1 MKKLL
6 LLALAVT
13 FSFSLAS
20 AQLVDIV
27 YGPLVGDAAGTIVAT
42 NGAPISVELWVRTQ
56 PGINIVG
63 ITIPLASNNQYVA
76 SRDDGEFDF
85 PLHPDYGLWDDV
97 SWLAPD
103 DQGAYTVQGIIGVK
117 DLIGD
122 PDPIGGI
129 ETNGEWW
136 MVAQFFMTTTDGNE
150 FVEYCDAFMAG
161 VDPNAGPLVLTDYE
175 TGEIDPQDV
184 TESFACLEFTDNT
197 DPVWCEVDLEY
208 CADAG
213 MELCFDLCGTDADVT
228 NDLHIILVDGPGE
241 YTETDGGEGGYTAGT
256 WCGTLAAG
264 EYLLSFELVD
274 NAGGVIPLEIAVS
287 VSEISMDIACVE
299 GFPGATVSVPVTLH
313 TCAFMM
319 GGLEG
324 YIGWDPTALELL
336 SVEPTGRLDYGNEYW
351 YVSPSD
357 PCEECPDDDAVRIT
371 WISDINNGVPHDPA
385 YPGDDP
391 IFMMNFAVAPD
402 LPWGM
407 VIPITFL
414 IPHYSDN
421 TISDPSGYTW
431 FRPELTDGCIEVIDP
446 STYKGDPNMNGW
458 FYEVGDAVL
467 VARRLI
473 HGYIVWSENGTGDDA
488 IQEASGD
495 LNNNG
500 VVDVADLVRFI
511 NIINGTIDPP
521 KLDPAS
527 AYAEVNL
534 AQVDGNM
541 EVSVSSGLDVG
552 GVLLSIDHTGIE
564 IGTPVA
570 NGMDFL
576 AHDADGILNVVVYS
590 LEGNTLAAGNSSV
603 ITVPVIDGEGSVE
616 IVEASTAD
624 AYGRLLETTASVVAP
639 LPTQYAVAQNYPN
652 PFNARTMISFDLP
665 EVSDVTVDVY
675 SVTGQLVESIS
686 GHYEAGSHSI
696 TWDASDVAS
705 GVYFYKV
712 TAGDFVQTMKMT
724 LLK

>member
-13 FSFSLAS
+13 MSFSLAS
-20 AQLVDIV
+20 AQLVDVV
-27 YGPLVGDAAGTIVAT
+27 YGPLDGDMAGTIITT
-42 NGAPISVELWVRTQ
+42 NGSPVTVDVWMRTA
-56 PGINIVG
+56 PGINVVG
-63 ITIPLASNNQYVA
+63 LHMPLASNDLYVLT
-76 SRDDGEFDF
+76 REDGALFDPF
-85 PLHPDYGLWDDV
+85 PAWDDV
-97 SWLAPD
+97 GFLTPD
-103 DQGAYTVQGIIGVK
+103 ADPGGYTNQSILGVK

-122 PDPIGGI
+122 PDPLDGI

-136 MVAQFFMTTTDGNE
+136 LIANFQMTTTDGNE
-150 FVEYCDAFMAG
+150 FDIEFCDAFQEG
-161 VDPNAGPLVLTDYE
+161 DETNNAGMTLADFA
-175 TGEIDPQDV
+175 TGEIPAQDI
-184 TESFACLEFTDNT
+184 TQSFACLQFTSNT
-197 DPVWCEVDLEY
+197 DPVWCEIDLEY

-213 MELCFDLCGTDADVT
+213 FEMCFDLCATDADV
-228 NDLHIILVDGPGE
+228 NDNLTITLIDGPGE
-241 YTETDGGEGGYTAGT
+241 YFPEIEGPGGEASGT
-256 WCGTLAAG
+256 WCGTLGAG
-264 EYLLSFELVD
+264 VHVLTFLLSDGSGGNVELEVTVV
-274 NAGGVIPLEIAVS
+274 ASAIA
-287 VSEISMDIACVE
+287 MDIACVD
-299 GFPGATVSVPVTLH
+299 GFPGATISVPVTLH
-313 TCAFMM
+313 TCAFEM

-371 WISDINNGVPHDPA
+371 WISDINNGVPHPPA

-391 IFMMNFAVAPD
+391 IFMMNFAIAPD

-421 TISDPSGYTW
+421 TISDESGYTW
-431 FRPELTDGCIEVIDP
+431 FRPELTDGCVNVIDP
-446 STYKGDPNMNGW
+446 ANYKGDPNMNGW

-473 HGYIVWSENGTGDDA
+473 HGYIVWSENGPADDA
-488 IQEASGD
+488 IQEASAD

-527 AYAEVNL
+527 AYAEVSL
-534 AQVDGNM
+534 AQVDGIM

-576 AHDADGILNVVVYS
+576 AHDADGVLNVVVYS
-590 LEGNTLAAGNSSV
+590 IEGNTLAAGNTSV
-603 ITVPVIDGEGSVE
+603 ITIPVIEGEGSVE

-639 LPTQYAVAQNYPN
+639 LPTHYAVAQNYPN
-652 PFNARTMISFDLP
+652 PFNAKTMISFDLP

-675 SVTGQLVESIS
+675 SVTGQLVESIN